1 MLGTRRQIRGWSV
14 RCPSCKAEIPEG
26 SKFCLEC
33 GAALSGRCP
42 SCGNANP
49 PSAKFCLECGYKL
62 APTAVDA
69 AGSAAPDT
77 ATPQISQLAG
87 SAERRQLTVM
97 FCDLVGSTALSIRLD
112 PEDMREIMS
121 AYHHRCA
128 EVIGKSGGF
137 VAKYMGDGVLAY
149 FGYPQAH
156 EDDAERAVRCG
167 LALVDAASQLQTSH
181 DATLQVRIG
190 IATGVVVVGDLIGEG
205 AAQEQGVIGET
216 PNLAARL
223 QTIAEPGQVVIAPST
238 RRLTG
243 GLFEYRDLGRVV
255 LKGLADPI
263 QAWQVLAASTVQ
275 SRFEAQHETSLAP
288 LVGREEELELLFRRW
303 NQASQGE
310 GRVVLL
316 TGEPG
321 VGKSRLIAA
330 LQERLQS
337 QPHVRIRYFCS
348 PQHTDSALYPVINQ
362 LERAARFERGDSP
375 AQKLIK
381 LQNLLAPVVP
391 EQAAEVA
398 LLADVLSIP
407 RDGQRGLFEMD
418 PQKRKEKTFEALFAQ
433 LRRLEQQRPVLMI
446 YEDVQWIDPTT
457 LELLALTVER
467 APNMRLL
474 LLISARPEFTPPWPG
489 YAHVTTVSLT
499 RLSRRDGTM
508 LITEV
513 AQGRALPD
521 EVTNQILV
529 RTDGVPLFIEEL
541 TKAVLESG
549 LLRKREHDYVLDGPL
564 APVAIPTTLHA
575 SLMARL
581 DRLTSVRQ
589 VAQVGA
595 ALGRQFSHE
604 LLQAAA
610 EMPERQLNDAL
621 EQLVRAELLFQRG
634 APPNSQ
640 YTFKHALVQDVA
652 YASLLRANR
661 RQLHA
666 RIARV
671 YETLLPEVGRAQ
683 PELVAHHFTEAGL
696 TDSAIE
702 YWRRAGDLAMARS
715 GHAEAIHHFSVGLDL
730 LTKLSEKPDRAAKEL
745 ELCVKLGPA
754 LMMVK
759 GSAAPEVRAIYSR
772 AVALRAGEDSP
783 ERFNAL
789 WGLVHYNMI
798 SGRLSE
804 AAVHADELLGLAQRL
819 GADDLVLEG
828 HHAKWGT
835 SLWCGELSAAAAE
848 CQQGISR
855 YDRTRHHALAF
866 TFSGHDPGVC
876 AHCCRAITMSLSG
889 FPHQAMKLGA
899 DAVGLAR
906 SLSHPFSLALA
917 LWQCAIVLQL
927 GRQGGSCRD
936 LATELIELSQE
947 HHFPITRGFG
957 MFFLGWAS
965 ADAGEIEKGVAFM
978 EQGLALVTSTGR
990 RMHRPY
996 MQCAL
1001 AGAKADLGKLA
1012 EALAWVDEALRET
1025 EASGELWWQAEVHR
1039 LMGRLLGARGQH
1051 DEGEACYRRA
1061 IEVSS
1066 GQGARTLELR
1076 AATSLARLWSDRG
1089 RNAEARD
1096 LLAPIY
1102 GWFTEGFETLD
1113 LKEARMLLD
1122 ELHA

>member
-1 MLGTRRQIRGWSV
+1 VQCS
-14 RCPSCKAEIPEG
+14 SCKAEIPEG

-33 GAALSGRCP
+33 GAALFGRCP
-42 SCGNANP
+42 SCGKPNP
-49 PSAKFCLECGYKL
+49 ASAKFCLECGHKL
-62 APTAVDA
+62 PAASVNA

-97 FCDLVGSTALSIRLD
+97 FCDLVGSTALSARLD

-121 AYHHRCA
+121 AYHHRCT

-167 LALVDAASQLQTSH
+167 LALVEAAFRLPTSH
-181 DATLQVRIG
+181 GATLQVRIG

-205 AAQEQGVIGET
+205 AAQEQGVVGET

-223 QTIAEPGQVVIAPST
+223 QTLAEPGQVVIAPST
-238 RRLTG
+238 RRLTS
-243 GLFEYRDLGRVV
+243 GLFEYRDLGKVL

-263 QAWQVLAASTVQ
+263 QAWQVLVASTVQ
-275 SRFEAQHETSLAP
+275 SRFEAQHETSPGP
-288 LVGREEELELLFRRW
+288 LVGREEELELLLRRW

-310 GRVVLL
+310 GRMVLL

-321 VGKSRLIAA
+321 VGKSRVIAA

-337 QPHVRIRYFCS
+337 QPHIRIRYFCS

-362 LERAARFERGDSP
+362 LERAALFERGDEP

-381 LQNLLAPVVP
+381 LQNLVAPVVP
-391 EQAAEVA
+391 EQAAEIA
-398 LLADVLSIP
+398 PLADLLSIP
-407 RDGQRGLFEMD
+407 KDGQRGVFEMD

-433 LRRLEQQRPVLMI
+433 LRRLQQQRPVLAI
-446 YEDVQWIDPTT
+446 YEDVQWIDPST

-467 APNMRLL
+467 AHHMRLL
-474 LLISARPEFTPPWPG
+474 LVISARPEFTPPWPG
-489 YAHVTTVSLT
+489 YAHVTTISLS
-499 RLSRRDGTM
+499 RLSRREATT

-521 EVTNQILV
+521 EVTKQILV

-549 LLRKREHDYVLDGPL
+549 LLRKRDHDYVLDGSLPL
-564 APVAIPTTLHA
+564 VAIPSTLHA

-581 DRLTSVRQ
+581 DRLTSARQ

-604 LLQAAA
+604 LLHAAA
-610 EMPERQLNDAL
+610 EMPERQLSRAL

-634 APPNSQ
+634 TPPNAQ

-652 YASLLRANR
+652 YTSLLRSS
-661 RQLHA
+661 RQKLHA

-671 YETLLPEVGRAQ
+671 YETCFPEVVRAQ
-683 PELVAHHFTEAGL
+683 PELVAHHFREAGL
-696 TDSAIE
+696 SDAAIE
-702 YWRRAGDLAMARS
+702 YWQQAGDLAMARS
-715 GHAEAIHHFSVGLDL
+715 GHAEAIHHFAVALDL
-730 LTKLSEKPDRAAKEL
+730 LTKLGEKPDRAAKEL

-754 LMMVK
+754 LMVTK
-759 GSAAPEVRAIYSR
+759 GPGAPDVSAIYTR
-772 AVALRAGEDSP
+772 AVALEAGEDSSA
-783 ERFNAL
+783 RFKAL
-789 WGLVHYNMI
+789 WGLYYC
-798 SGRLSE
+798 SLTAGRVGE
-804 AAVHADELLGLAQRL
+804 ADTHADELLGLAQRL
-819 GADDLVLEG
+819 GADDLLLEG

-835 SLWCGELSAAAAE
+835 SLWCGELSAADVHSRE
-848 CQQGISR
+848 GISR

-866 TFSGHDPGVC
+866 SVSGHDPGVC
-876 AHCCRAITMSLSG
+876 ALGIRAINMALLG
-889 FPHQAMKLGA
+889 FPQQAMKLGA
-899 DAVGLAR
+899 EAVTLAR
-906 SLSHPFSLALA
+906 SLSHPYSLAVAMFL
-917 LWQCAIVLQL
+917 CTIVLQL
-927 GRQGGSCRD
+927 GRQRQSCHD
-936 LATELIELSQE
+936 VATELLELSQK
-947 HHFPITRGFG
+947 HDFPMMRGAG
-957 MFFLGWAS
+957 IFFLGWAT
-965 ADAGEIEKGVAFM
+965 AAGGDLEQGIALM
-978 EQGLALVTSTGR
+978 EQGLALVSAVR
-990 RMHRPY
+990 RLTRPY
-996 MQCAL
+996 ML
-1001 AGAKADLGKLA
+1001 AILANAKADFDRPG
-1012 EALAWVDEALRET
+1012 EALELLKDALASAEV
-1025 EASGELWWQAEVHR
+1025 SGERWWQAELHR
-1039 LMGRLLGARGQH
+1039 LRGRLLAAPGQH
-1051 DEGEACYRRA
+1051 EESEACFRRA

-1066 GQGARTLELR
+1066 GQRARLLELR
-1076 AATSLARLWSDRG
+1076 AGTSLARLWSDRG

-1102 GWFTEGFETLD
+1102 GWFTEGFDTLD

>member
-1 MLGTRRQIRGWSV
+1 MQ
-14 RCPSCKAEIPEG
+14 CQNCKADIPEG

-33 GAALSGRCP
+33 GTALLGCCP

-49 PSAKFCLECGYKL
+49 ASAKFCLECGHRL
-62 APTAVDA
+62 AATGVEA
-69 AGSAAPDT
+69 AGRSATDT
-77 ATPQISQLAG
+77 ATPLPSKVAG

-97 FCDLVGSTALSIRLD
+97 FCDLVGSTALSARLD

-128 EVIGKSGGF
+128 EVISKSGGF

-167 LALVDAASQLQTSH
+167 LALVDAASRLPTSH

-205 AAQEQGVIGET
+205 AAQEQGVVGDT

-223 QTIAEPGQVVIAPST
+223 QSLAEPGQVVIAPST
-238 RRLTG
+238 RRLTS

-255 LKGLADPI
+255 LKGFADPI
-263 QAWQVLAASTVQ
+263 QAWQVLAASAVQ
-275 SRFEAQHETSLAP
+275 SRFEAQHETSLVP
-288 LVGREEELELLFRRW
+288 LVGREEELELLLRRW

-316 TGEPG
+316 AGEPG

-348 PQHTDSALYPVINQ
+348 PQYTDSALYPVINQ
-362 LERAARFERGDSP
+362 LERAARFERGDAP
-375 AQKLIK
+375 AQKLAK
-381 LQNLLAPVVP
+381 LQTLLAPAVSK
-391 EQAAEVA
+391 QTAEVP
-398 LLADVLSIP
+398 LLADLLSIP
-407 RDGQRGLFEMD
+407 RDGQHRLFEVD
-418 PQKRKEKTFEALFAQ
+418 PQKRKDKTFDALFAQ
-433 LRRLEQQRPVLMI
+433 LRRLEQPVLVI

-467 APNMRLL
+467 AHHMRLL
-474 LLISARPEFTPPWPG
+474 LVISARPEFRPPWPG

-508 LITEV
+508 LIAAI
-513 AQGRALPD
+513 AQGRALPG
-521 EVTNQILV
+521 EVTSQILA

-564 APVAIPTTLHA
+564 TPVAIPTTLHA

-581 DRLTSVRQ
+581 DRLPSVRQ

-604 LLQAAA
+604 LLHAVA
-610 EMPERQLNDAL
+610 EMPERQLNDGL
-621 EQLVRAELLFQRG
+621 EQLVGAELVFRHG
-634 APPNSQ
+634 EPPNAQ

-661 RQLHA
+661 QQLHA
-666 RIARV
+666 RIARA
-671 YETLLPEVGRAQ
+671 YETRFPEVVDTQ

-696 TDSAIE
+696 TDAAIE
-702 YWRRAGDLAMARS
+702 YWQRAGDLAMARS
-715 GHAEAIHHFSVGLDL
+715 GHTEAIHHFSVALDL
-730 LTKLSEKPDRAAKEL
+730 LTKLGEKPDRAAKEL

-759 GSAAPEVRAIYSR
+759 GMGSPEVGAIYSR
-772 AVALRAGEDSP
+772 AVALEAGEDSLA
-783 ERFNAL
+783 RFKAL
-789 WGLVHYNMI
+789 WGLYYYSMT
-798 SGRLSE
+798 SARLSE
-804 AAVHADELLGLAQRL
+804 AAAHADKLLGLAQRL

-828 HHAKWGT
+828 HHAKWST
-835 SLWCGELSAAAAE
+835 SFWCGELAAADE
-848 CQQGISR
+848 HSQEGISS

-876 AHCCRAITMSLSG
+876 ARAVRAMNLALSG
-889 FPHQAMKLGA
+889 FPQQAMKLGA
-899 DAVGLAR
+899 EAVTLAR
-906 SLSHPFSLALA
+906 SLSHPYSLALA
-917 LWQCAIVLQL
+917 MWLSAIVFQL
-927 GRQGGSCRD
+927 GLQRQGCRD
-936 LATELIELSQE
+936 ISSELLELSQE
-947 HHFPITRGFG
+947 HDFPMMRGAG
-957 MFFLGWAS
+957 MFFSGWAT
-965 ADAGEIEKGVAFM
+965 AHGGELEQGIALM
-978 EQGLALVTSTGR
+978 EQGLALFSAVR
-990 RMHRPY
+990 RVNRPY
-996 MQCAL
+996 ML
-1001 AGAKADLGKLA
+1001 AVLASAKADLGKPDEGFELLE
-1012 EALAWVDEALRET
+1012 EALAST
-1025 EASGELWWQAEVHR
+1025 EVSGERWWLAELHR
-1039 LMGRLLGARGQH
+1039 LRGQLLAARGQH
-1051 DEGEACYRRA
+1051 DKGEACFRQA

-1066 GQGARTLELR
+1066 EQRARMLELR

-1102 GWFTEGFETLD
+1102 GWFTEGFETPD
-1113 LKEARMLLD
+1113 LKEAKILLD
-1122 ELHA
+1122 APAP